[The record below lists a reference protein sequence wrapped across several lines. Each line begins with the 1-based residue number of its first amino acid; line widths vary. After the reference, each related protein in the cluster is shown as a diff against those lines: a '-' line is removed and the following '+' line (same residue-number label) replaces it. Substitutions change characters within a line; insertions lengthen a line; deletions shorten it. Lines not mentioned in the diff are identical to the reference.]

1 MKIYCVLVLKFRKI
15 FLALAVLMLFGQFSI
30 SNAYAYLDPASL
42 GFVMQAMIGVLIGV
56 GVGVKLFWEKIKLKF
71 TNRKLD

>member
-1 MKIYCVLVLKFRKI
+1 MF
-15 FLALAVLMLFGQFSI
+15 I
-30 SNAYAYLDPASL
+30 SSVYGYLDPSSL
-42 GFVMQAMIGVLIGV
+42 SFFMQAMIGVLIGV

>member
-1 MKIYCVLVLKFRKI
+1 MLKFRKI
-15 FLALAVLMLFGQFSI
+15 FLALAVLMIFGQFSI

-56 GVGVKLFWEKIKLKF
+56 GVGVRVRVKL
-71 TNRKLD
+71 

>member
-1 MKIYCVLVLKFRKI
+1 
-15 FLALAVLMLFGQFSI
+15 MLFGQFSI